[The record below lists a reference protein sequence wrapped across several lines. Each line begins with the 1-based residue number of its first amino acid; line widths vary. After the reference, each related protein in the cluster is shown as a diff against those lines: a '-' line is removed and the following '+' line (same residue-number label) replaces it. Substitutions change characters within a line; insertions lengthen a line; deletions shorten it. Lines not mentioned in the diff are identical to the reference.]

1 MPGRV
6 VAVSLILFFLF
17 ATVPVAAV
25 QWVTLFG
32 MLVIV
37 ASALW
42 SNRTRKR
49 LTVTRRDTV
58 VSVFRFQKA
67 EMQVEVR
74 NGSIFPIAHLS
85 VTDPCGRLRAEGRTS
100 AVVSLNAGA
109 RMFLRYRI
117 HGIMRGV
124 HETGPLRVRGGD
136 PLGLFPWY
144 TVVGDTARITVYPAL
159 HPVYLPY
166 RRGLPAGNLSTANP
180 IYEDTTR
187 FRSLRGYI
195 RGDDPRRI
203 SWKATARTGEL
214 HTMEYLPALSFP
226 LLILLNLRSDEYEIK
241 RRYQAIERNIE
252 AAAALV
258 VYAQRLAQPVGLSV
272 SGKVDGTDGEFG
284 FPLASGYAHTVS
296 LLRALATCSSHP
308 GSFDVGAIQSAG
320 GSIPYGTRIFYIG
333 PALDAESVIALSGL
347 AHGETTLDLLYTS
360 RRRREHERFIP
371 ASVTIRE
378 IPEYGDFRFAG

>member
-1 MPGRV
+1 MRRRV

-17 ATVPVAAV
+17 ATVPVVAV

-32 MLVIV
+32 ILVVV
-37 ASALW
+37 ASAAW
-42 SNRTRKR
+42 SSSTRKK
-49 LTVTRRDTV
+49 LTVTRSDPV
-58 VSVFRFQKA
+58 VSAFRFQKTV
-67 EMQVEVR
+67 MQVEVR
-74 NGSIFPIAHLS
+74 NRSIFPIAHLS

-117 HGIMRGV
+117 QGMMRGV
-124 HETGPLRVRGGD
+124 HEAGPLRVRGSD

-144 TVVGDTARITVYPAL
+144 EVVGDPAHITVYPAL
-159 HPVYLPY
+159 HAVYLPY

-226 LLILLNLRSDEYEIK
+226 VLILLNLRSDQYEIK
-241 RRYQAIERNIE
+241 RRFQAIERNIE

-272 SGKVDGTDGEFG
+272 SGKIDGLDGDFG
-284 FPLASGYAHTVS
+284 FPLAAGYSHAVS
-296 LLRALATCSSHP
+296 LLRALAACGSHP
-308 GSFDVGAIQSAG
+308 GRFDVSAFRSVS

-333 PALDAESVIALSGL
+333 PALEAESVIALSEL

-360 RRRREHERFIP
+360 RRSREHERFIP
-371 ASVTIRE
+371 ASVTVRE
-378 IPEYGDFRFAG
+378 IPEYGAFRFAG